1 MSNVRQETEEVTCL
15 MFVKKVKFVTHGVV
29 LSSIIVRG
37 RITEKGDG
45 DGR

>member
-1 MSNVRQETEEVTCL
+1 
-15 MFVKKVKFVTHGVV
+15 VTHGVV

-37 RITEKGDG
+37 LITEKGDG

>member
-1 MSNVRQETEEVTCL
+1 MAGSRVGRPAAL
-15 MFVKKVKFVTHGVV
+15 RYSDKRKFVTHGVV

-37 RITEKGDG
+37 LITEKGDG

>member
-1 MSNVRQETEEVTCL
+1 MDDLLLCVIVT
-15 MFVKKVKFVTHGVV
+15 KRKIVTHGVV

-37 RITEKGDG
+37 LITEKGDG

>member
-1 MSNVRQETEEVTCL
+1 MSIAVAVLIFVMGLSEKRNVVTY
-15 MFVKKVKFVTHGVV
+15 GGV

-37 RITEKGDG
+37 LITEKGDG

>member
-1 MSNVRQETEEVTCL
+1 MGIAVAVL
-15 MFVKKVKFVTHGVV
+15 IFFFGKFVTHGVV

-37 RITEKGDG
+37 LITEKGDG